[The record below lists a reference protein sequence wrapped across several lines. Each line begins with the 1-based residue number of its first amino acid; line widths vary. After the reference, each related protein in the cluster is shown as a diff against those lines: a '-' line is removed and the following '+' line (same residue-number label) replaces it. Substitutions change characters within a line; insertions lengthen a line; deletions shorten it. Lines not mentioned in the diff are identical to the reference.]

1 MHIKKKK
8 HFDIKNG
15 MQNLTKQ
22 PNFITNVWNHLTKI
36 PNLSNFGNE

>member
-1 MHIKKKK
+1 MYLSKAQKVNQCMHIKKKK

-22 PNFITNVWNHLTKI
+22 PNFITNV
-36 PNLSNFGNE
+36 